1 MARRP
6 VANPDAPHV
15 LIVGGGYVG
24 LYTALRLQ
32 KKLKS
37 ELKRGDVKVTIV
49 DPQSYMT
56 YQPFLP
62 EAAAG
67 NLSPRHVVVPLRRVL
82 PKIDIVTARVT
93 ELSHAERW
101 AIIQPIAGPPQRI
114 SYDYLVMAAG
124 SVSRT
129 LPIPGLAEHG
139 IGFKT
144 IGEAIHLRNH
154 VLAQLDI
161 ASSTDDEEIR
171 KRALTFVVVGGGF
184 AGVEALAEM
193 EDMARDAI
201 RMYPNLRADDM
212 RWVMVEASDRILPEV
227 GPELGRWTAE
237 QLRGRGIEVKLKT
250 FLTSA
255 VDKQIEL
262 SDGESFPTN
271 TLVWTAGAKANPLAK
286 STDLPVD
293 ERGRIKGNEFLQI
306 EGTVRAFTA
315 GDNAA
320 IPDLT
325 KEGEFCAP
333 NAQHAVRQAKVLAD
347 NIVAALRGKA
357 LKPYRHAYVGSV
369 AGLGLHK
376 GVAHVYGIKQ
386 RGFAAWFMHRTY
398 HLSRVPTFN
407 RKVRVVAD
415 WTLALFFKRETVSL
429 GSIEQ
434 PRQEFVLAAASDR
447 PAESDA
453 VKSAAK

>member
-1 MARRP
+1 MAKRI
-6 VANPDAPHV
+6 

-24 LYTALRLQ
+24 LYTALRLER
-32 KKLKS
+32 KLRRQLRRGEV
-37 ELKRGDVKVTIV
+37 ELTLV
-49 DPQSYMT
+49 DPESYMT

-67 NLSPRHVVVPLRRVL
+67 NLEPRHVTIPLRRAL
-82 PKIDIVTARVT
+82 HHTRLIIGRITSIDHAQHTARV
-93 ELSHAERW
+93 EIVEGENWPVR
-101 AIIQPIAGPPQRI
+101 
-114 SYDYLVMAAG
+114 YDLLVMAVG

-129 LPIPGLAEHG
+129 LPVPGLAENG

-161 ASSTDDEEIR
+161 AASTDDVDVR

-201 RMYPNLRADDM
+201 RMYPNLRSDDM

-262 SDGESFPTN
+262 SDGENFPTN

-293 ERGRIKGNEFLQI
+293 ERGRVKGNEYLQI

-333 NAQHAVRQAKVLAD
+333 NAQHAVRQAKVLAE
-347 NIVAALRGKA
+347 NLVAALRGKA

-386 RGFAAWFMHRTY
+386 RGIAAWFMHRTY

-415 WTLALFFKRETVSL
+415 WTLALFFKRETISL

-434 PRQEFVLAAASDR
+434 PREEFVLAAASDR
-447 PAESDA
+447 PAET
-453 VKSAAK
+453 AAK